1 MKSET
6 RPLDRVNPRVGFDNY
21 AFSSSSSS
29 TQPSPDQAF
38 LGQLVQSNL
47 WHHRLGHPTNFVVS
61 LMLNKAHIHVPK
73 ISSPVMCHPCLA
85 GKVSKLPFPQH
96 HHKFT
101 SPFATIH
108 TDLWGPVPC
117 ISVDGY
123 RYYTIFIDECIY
135 FCWSFP
141 LVNKSDLFSMFV
153 AFYSFLVTQLILLK
167 LYSLMGGEYTCNCLK
182 QFLLDKGIAHHLSC
196 PHTPEQNGVAKRKYK
211 HIMETTST
219 LLHTAKLP
227 SKFWSYACLT
237 VTYLINR
244 MPTPVLL
251 HKSPFEMLFGSS
263 PELNHLRIF
272 GCACFSLLC
281 HYNHNKLQPKT
292 SKCVFLGY
300 GIKYKGY
307 LCYHVPTL

>member
-1 MKSET
+1 
-6 RPLDRVNPRVGFDNY
+6 
-21 AFSSSSSS
+21 
-29 TQPSPDQAF
+29 
-38 LGQLVQSNL
+38 
-47 WHHRLGHPTNFVVS
+47 
-61 LMLNKAHIHVPK
+61 MLNKAHIHVPK

-196 PHTPEQNGVAKRKYK
+196 PHTPEQNGVAERKYK

-272 GCACFSLLC
+272 GCACFSLLR

>member
-1 MKSET
+1 MIRVDPSWPMKSET

-85 GKVSKLPFPQH
+85 EKVSKLPFPQH

-167 LYSLMGGEYTCNCLK
+167 LYSLMGEN
-182 QFLLDKGIAHHLSC
+182 IPAI
-196 PHTPEQNGVAKRKYK
+196 V
-211 HIMETTST
+211 
-219 LLHTAKLP
+219 
-227 SKFWSYACLT
+227 
-237 VTYLINR
+237 
-244 MPTPVLL
+244 
-251 HKSPFEMLFGSS
+251 
-263 PELNHLRIF
+263 
-272 GCACFSLLC
+272 
-281 HYNHNKLQPKT
+281 
-292 SKCVFLGY
+292 
-300 GIKYKGY
+300 
-307 LCYHVPTL
+307 